1 MQPFRFKPRGK
12 YLSIERDKPEDV
24 KSETGIIEKIGE
36 LSDPPQTGVVL
47 EVGDKVEDVSIGD
60 RVAFSRIDGKELRTG
75 LRSWVTI
82 IAEDEVFGILT
93 TEEFEDGKESA

>member
-1 MQPFRFKPRGK
+1 MQSFRFIPRGK
-12 YLSIERDKPEDV
+12 YISIERDKPQDI

-47 EVGDKVEDVSIGD
+47 EIGDKVQDVRVGD
-60 RVAFSRIDGKELRTG
+60 RVAFSRIDGKEMRTG
-75 LRSWVTI
+75 LHSWVTI
-82 IAEDEVFGILT
+82 IAEDEVFGTLT